1 MSLSNDSLVL
11 LHTAQSNVDLFSFL
25 LAELAPEIPTRHLMR
40 DDLLK
45 AAFAEGVLTDTIR
58 QQTSDL
64 LYAQACDNAGL
75 VVCTCS
81 TIGPGADDAADK
93 SVAEGLAAV
102 LRIDRPMA
110 EDAVRRADH
119 LVVAATF
126 KTTLTPTLDLVKQ
139 AAVEAGRTVTI
150 EPCLI
155 ADGKRLFEA
164 GDMDGYLPAIAR
176 GLEDAAKSTEL
187 IVLAQASMAPALD
200 RLSAPR
206 PFPFSAAR
214 AAASSV
220 PSKSGVR
227 SSLETLIFDCCL
239 LNLFHRPL
247 PCTPWRR
254 CAVWPAFQKSDQT
267 VLF

>member
-1 MSLSNDSLVL
+1 MTTMPSSNAPLVL
-11 LHTAQSNVDLFSFL
+11 LHTAQSNVDLFSSL
-25 LAELAPEIPTRHLMR
+25 LAELAPDIPARHLMR

-45 AAFAEGVLTDTIR
+45 AAFAEGALTDAIR

-64 LYAQACDNAGL
+64 LYAEACDDAGL

-81 TIGPGADDAADK
+81 TIGPGADDAGEK

-102 LRIDRPMA
+102 VRIDRPMA

-126 KTTLTPTLDLVKQ
+126 ETTLTPTLDLVKQ
-139 AAVEAGRTVTI
+139 AAKDAGRQVTI

-164 GDMDGYLPAIAR
+164 GDMEGYASAIAQ
-176 GLEDAAKSTEL
+176 GLQKAAKSTEL

-200 RLSAPR
+200 RLPA
-206 PFPFSAAR
+206 
-214 AAASSV
+214 
-220 PSKSGVR
+220 
-227 SSLETLIFDCCL
+227 
-239 LNLFHRPL
+239 PL
-247 PCTPWRR
+247 PVPVLSSPRSGIISAIAAWR
-254 CAVWPAFQKSDQT
+254 
-267 VLF
+267 LIYG